1 MIPARFD
8 QEILPVL
15 APRVA
20 QFIQAALPHLPAPLE
35 EIRLREDRPLHLVH
49 SGGDAFVGRSEG
61 LTQDPLR
68 AATASHDDVLRTFQM
83 MAQGSV
89 YAWEDEIRGG
99 FLTLMGGHRVG
110 LAGRAVLDA
119 GRIRTLK
126 QVSSLNIRVAR
137 EVPGCGSALLP
148 RLVRGGRLVSTLII
162 SPPQAGK
169 TTLLRDLVRQISAG
183 APAAGLKGC
192 KVGLVDERSE
202 VAGCSAGVPQR
213 DVGPRTDVLDAC
225 PKAEGMMLLIRSL
238 SPAVVA
244 VDEIGRPEDSTAV
257 MEALHAGVAVLATAH
272 GYSVDDVARRP
283 ALAELIRAG
292 AFGRAVI
299 LGRSRGPGTVEQVVE
314 LGGEAVPGKGSGAGA
329 SPSHAAGQGQLEG
342 QGGGRVAG

>member
-1 MIPARFD
+1 M
-8 QEILPVL
+8 L

-20 QFIQAALPHLPAPLE
+20 QLIQAALPHLPAPLE

-49 SGGDAFVGRSEG
+49 TSGDAFIGRSDG
-61 LTQDPLR
+61 LTQDPHR
-68 AATASHDDVLRTFQM
+68 AAVASHDDLLRTFQM

-110 LAGRAVLDA
+110 LAGRAVLDS

-137 EVPGCGSALLP
+137 EVPGCANGLLP
-148 RLVRGGRLVSTLII
+148 RLVKGGRVVSTLII

-183 APAAGLKGC
+183 APGAGLKGC

-244 VDEIGRPEDSTAV
+244 VDEIGRPADAEAV
-257 MEALHAGVAVLATAH
+257 LEALHAGVAVLATAH
-272 GYSVDDVARRP
+272 GYSVEDVARRP

-292 AFGRAVI
+292 AFGRAVV
-299 LGRSRGPGTVEQVVE
+299 LGRSRGPGTVEQVAD
-314 LGGEAVPGKGSGAGA
+314 LGGEAGAAAGPAFGPGQGHGLGAG
-329 SPSHAAGQGQLEG
+329 PGQGPG
-342 QGGGRVAG
+342 PGPAPVGGGGRVAG

>member
-1 MIPARFD
+1 MVPARFD

-20 QFIQAALPHLPAPLE
+20 QLLEAALPHMPGPLE
-35 EIRLREDRPLHLVH
+35 EVRLREERPVHLVFT
-49 SGGDAFVGRSEG
+49 GGDAFVAGGAG
-61 LTQDPLR
+61 LTADPHR
-68 AATASHDDVLRTFQM
+68 AITATHDDLLRTFQL

-99 FLTLMGGHRVG
+99 FLTLPGGHRVG
-110 LAGRAVLDA
+110 LAGRAVTDG

-126 QVSSLNIRVAR
+126 QIASLNIRIAR
-137 EVPGCGSALLP
+137 EVPGCASALLP
-148 RLVRGGRLVSTLII
+148 RIVKGGRVLSTLII

-169 TTLLRDLVRQISAG
+169 TTLLRDLVRQVSGG
-183 APAAGLKGC
+183 APAAGLRGC

-202 VAGCSAGVPQR
+202 VAGCCAGVPQR

-225 PKAEGMMLLIRSL
+225 PKADGLMLLIRSL
-238 SPAVVA
+238 SPAVAA
-244 VDEIGRPEDSTAV
+244 VDEIGRPADAEAV

-272 GYSVDDVARRP
+272 GNSVEDVSRRP
-283 ALAELIRAG
+283 AMADLIRAG

-299 LGRSRGPGTVEQVVE
+299 LGRSRGPGTVEQVLDLTE
-314 LGGEAVPGKGSGAGA
+314 TQP
-329 SPSHAAGQGQLEG
+329 
-342 QGGGRVAG
+342 GGGRVAG

>member
-1 MIPARFD
+1 M
-8 QEILPVL
+8 L

-20 QFIQAALPHLPAPLE
+20 ALIQAAALHLPAPLE
-35 EIRLREDRPLHLVH
+35 EIRLREDRPLHLVY
-49 SGGDAFVGRSEG
+49 SGGDSFVATCDGE
-61 LTQDPLR
+61 LTPDPSR
-68 AATASHDDVLRTFQM
+68 AATATHDDLLRTFQL

-99 FLTLMGGHRVG
+99 FLTLQGGHRVG
-110 LAGRAVLDA
+110 LAGRAVTDG
-119 GRIRTLK
+119 GRIKTLK
-126 QVSSLNIRVAR
+126 HVSSLNIRIAR
-137 EVPGCGSALLP
+137 EILGCATGLLP
-148 RLVRGGRLVSTLII
+148 RLVGSGRLVSTLLI

-169 TTLLRDLVRQISAG
+169 TTMLRDLVRQVSRG
-183 APAAGLKGC
+183 APMAGLRGC

-202 VAGCSAGVPQR
+202 VAGCCAGVPQR

-225 PKAEGMMLLIRSL
+225 PKAEGLMLLIRSL

-244 VDEIGRPEDSTAV
+244 VDEIGRPADAEAV

-272 GYSVDDVARRP
+272 GHSLEDVARRP

-299 LGRSRGPGTVEQVVE
+299 LGRSRGPGTVEQVMD
-314 LGGEAVPGKGSGAGA
+314 LPCY
-329 SPSHAAGQGQLEG
+329 P
-342 QGGGRVAG
+342 GGGRVAG